1 MVDTVKNSKLFWCV
15 RKFSSYQFK
24 VLVVKPKFV
33 HNRVLSCHKFLDKS
47 LPIPDETITFIK
59 NKPWEQKSQMQGKYT
74 RKLKRKKSTCFL
86 CSVLDDLSEL

>member
-33 HNRVLSCHKFLDKS
+33 HNRVLSCPKFLDKS
-47 LPIPDETITFIK
+47 LPIPDETLTFIK
-59 NKPWEQKSQMQGKYT
+59 YILIKNE
-74 RKLKRKKSTCFL
+74 LKQEFKQELLIYLFL
-86 CSVLDDLSEL
+86 